1 MLIETL
7 QIKNFAA
14 LEIRAQRSTLH

>member
-14 LEIRAQRSTLH
+14 LEIRA

>member
-7 QIKNFAA
+7 Q
-14 LEIRAQRSTLH
+14 EITCG